1 MLTWPDVVRDLAN
14 LSAWP
19 MFVGLVIASS
29 IIVVARDWRFWLWA
43 LLIQYV
49 LVSLVH
55 LRALPPELALLKL
68 IVGVLVCPML
78 YWAARWVETERAHRA
93 EVERERIA
101 EEGGTV
107 PLPPLPWPVRST
119 HWTFR
124 LLAVFLLGLVLYS
137 VSRSL
142 SLPFVD
148 PDIAA
153 VCIWLWLVGLLVL
166 VLTPEPLPAGIA
178 LLTLIAGFDLF
189 FDALSPGLV
198 GTGVLAAIHLLTG
211 LAISYLTTVRELTG
225 EVL

>member
-1 MLTWPDVVRDLAN
+1 
-14 LSAWP
+14 
-19 MFVGLVIASS
+19 MFVGLVITSS

-43 LLIQYV
+43 LLLQYV
-49 LVSLVH
+49 LVSFIH
-55 LRALPPELALLKL
+55 LRALPPTLTLLKL
-68 IVGVLVCPML
+68 VAGVLVCPML
-78 YWAARWVETERAHRA
+78 YWAARWVETERAHKA
-93 EVERERIA
+93 EVERQRIA
-101 EEGGTV
+101 EEGGEV

-124 LLAVFLLGLVLYS
+124 LLAVLLLAIVLYS

-148 PDIAA
+148 ADIAP
-153 VCIWLWLVGLLVL
+153 VCIWLWLVGLLIL
-166 VLTPEPLPAGIA
+166 VLTPEPLPAGIG
-178 LLTLIAGFDLF
+178 LLILITGFDLF

-211 LAISYLTTVRELTG
+211 FAVSYLTTVRELTG